1 MKSKK
6 AFIKLN
12 GEVGEKENPA
22 IEYTDNDYLKRQQQ
36 QIDDFNALLAKMD
49 VKKDLDSTVNKPD
62 HDGIQSAPLR

>member
-22 IEYTDNDYLKRQQQ
+22 IEYTDNDYLKNQQK
-36 QIDDFNALLAKMD
+36 QIEDFKVILSKMNA
-49 VKKDLDSTVNKPD
+49 KKETDSAVNQPD
-62 HDGIQSAPLR
+62 HDGIL